1 MTAVLQK
8 KICMLG
14 GFSVGK
20 TSLVKRYVQS
30 VFSETYLTT
39 VGVKID
45 KKTVDL
51 SDRIVNL
58 ILWDLAGE
66 DDINTFRMTNMRGAA
81 GYVLVADGT
90 RPSTL
95 DVALSLR
102 QRVEAEYGPLP
113 FVLLLNKSDLK
124 EQWAI
129 GDAEVEGLRQNGCWV
144 QPSSARTGE
153 GVEDACEPV
162 EDRRGSHRAQEICYR
177 LHECAVARK
186 KDRSIQAESLFHLV
200 DPPRRQSRDAR
211 QVGVSTGHVRQGGRS
226 NPTRQVEGLPRQH
239 QLHPFQRQ

>member
-1 MTAVLQK
+1 MTVTLQK

-20 TSLVKRYVQS
+20 TSLVKRYVES

-45 KKTVDL
+45 KKTIEL
-51 SDRIVNL
+51 SDLIVNL

-66 DDINTFRMTNMRGAA
+66 DDIASLRMSYLRGAA

-95 DVALSLR
+95 ELALSLR
-102 QRVEAEYGPLP
+102 RRVEVDFGPLP
-113 FVLLLNKSDLK
+113 FVLLLNKNDLH

-129 GDAEVEGLRQNGCWV
+129 GDGEVEDLRQSGWWV
-144 QPSSARTGE
+144 QSTSARTGE
-153 GVEDACEPV
+153 GVEDAF
-162 EDRRGSHRAQEICYR
+162 RALAGR
-177 LHECAVARK
+177 VAR
-186 KDRSIQAESLFHLV
+186 
-200 DPPRRQSRDAR
+200 
-211 QVGVSTGHVRQGGRS
+211 
-226 NPTRQVEGLPRQH
+226 
-239 QLHPFQRQ
+239 

>member
-30 VFSETYLTT
+30 IFSETYLTT

-51 SDRIVNL
+51 SDRTVTL

-66 DDINTFRMTNMRGAA
+66 DDINSLRMTNVRGAA

-102 QRVEAEYGPLP
+102 ERVEADFGPLP

-129 GDAEVEGLRQNGCWV
+129 SDIAVAELQQKGWWV

-153 GVEDACEPV
+153 GVEDAFK
-162 EDRRGSHRAQEICYR
+162 DLAIRA
-177 LHECAVARK
+177 
-186 KDRSIQAESLFHLV
+186 SS
-200 DPPRRQSRDAR
+200 
-211 QVGVSTGHVRQGGRS
+211 
-226 NPTRQVEGLPRQH
+226 
-239 QLHPFQRQ
+239 

>member
-1 MTAVLQK
+1 MSEAPRASGTVAL
-8 KICMLG
+8 
-14 GFSVGK
+14 

-66 DDINTFRMTNMRGAA
+66 DDINSLRITNVRGAA

-102 QRVEAEYGPLP
+102 QRVEADFGPLP

-129 GDAEVEGLRQNGCWV
+129 SDIAVAELQQKGWWV

-153 GVEDACEPV
+153 GVEAAFKDLAV
-162 EDRRGSHRAQEICYR
+162 RA
-177 LHECAVARK
+177 
-186 KDRSIQAESLFHLV
+186 SS
-200 DPPRRQSRDAR
+200 
-211 QVGVSTGHVRQGGRS
+211 
-226 NPTRQVEGLPRQH
+226 
-239 QLHPFQRQ
+239 

>member
-1 MTAVLQK
+1 MTAMLQK

-45 KKTVDL
+45 KKTVEL
-51 SDRIVNL
+51 SDRTVNL

-66 DDINTFRMTNMRGAA
+66 DDINSFRMTNMRGAA

-102 QRVEAEYGPLP
+102 QRVEGEYGPLP
-113 FVLLLNKSDLK
+113 FVLLLNKSDLRD
-124 EQWAI
+124 QWAI
-129 GDAEVEGLRQNGCWV
+129 GATEMAALRQAGLWV

-153 GVEDACEPV
+153 GVEDAFKDLAV
-162 EDRRGSHRAQEICYR
+162 RA
-177 LHECAVARK
+177 A
-186 KDRSIQAESLFHLV
+186 
-200 DPPRRQSRDAR
+200 
-211 QVGVSTGHVRQGGRS
+211 G
-226 NPTRQVEGLPRQH
+226 
-239 QLHPFQRQ
+239 

>member
-1 MTAVLQK
+1 MTGTLQK

-20 TSLVKRYVQS
+20 TSLVKRFVDS

-66 DDINTFRMTNMRGAA
+66 DDISSFRMSYLRGSA

-95 DVALSLR
+95 QVALSLR
-102 QRVEAEYGPLP
+102 ERVEADCGPLP
-113 FVLLLNKSDLK
+113 FVLLLNKNDLR

-129 GDAEVEGLRQNGCWV
+129 RDDELENLRRNGWWV
-144 QPSSARTGE
+144 QSSSARTGE
-153 GVEDACEPV
+153 GVEDAF
-162 EDRRGSHRAQEICYR
+162 RA
-177 LHECAVARK
+177 LAMSVA
-186 KDRSIQAESLFHLV
+186 H
-200 DPPRRQSRDAR
+200 
-211 QVGVSTGHVRQGGRS
+211 
-226 NPTRQVEGLPRQH
+226 
-239 QLHPFQRQ
+239 

>member
-1 MTAVLQK
+1 MTATLQK

-20 TSLVKRYVQS
+20 TSLVKRFVES

-45 KKTVDL
+45 KKPVEL

-66 DDINTFRMTNMRGAA
+66 DDISSLRMSYLRGSA

-95 DVALSLR
+95 EVALSLR
-102 QRVEAEYGPLP
+102 QRVEADFGPLP
-113 FVLLLNKSDLK
+113 FVLLLNKNDLR

-129 GDAEVEGLRQNGCWV
+129 RDDDVEDLQRSGWWV
-144 QPSSARTGE
+144 QSTSARTGE
-153 GVEDACEPV
+153 GVENAFTALA
-162 EDRRGSHRAQEICYR
+162 DR
-177 LHECAVARK
+177 VAR
-186 KDRSIQAESLFHLV
+186 
-200 DPPRRQSRDAR
+200 
-211 QVGVSTGHVRQGGRS
+211 
-226 NPTRQVEGLPRQH
+226 
-239 QLHPFQRQ
+239 

>member
-1 MTAVLQK
+1 MTATLQK

-14 GFSVGK
+14 VFSVGK

-66 DDINTFRMTNMRGAA
+66 DDISSLRMSYLRGSA

-95 DVALSLR
+95 EVALSLR
-102 QRVEAEYGPLP
+102 QRVEADLGPLP
-113 FVLLLNKSDLK
+113 FVLLLNKNDLR
-124 EQWAI
+124 EEWAI
-129 GDAEVEGLRQNGCWV
+129 RDAEIEELRTNGWWV
-144 QPSSARTGE
+144 QSSSARTGD
-153 GVEDACEPV
+153 GVEDAFKTLAV
-162 EDRRGSHRAQEICYR
+162 R
-177 LHECAVARK
+177 VAR
-186 KDRSIQAESLFHLV
+186 
-200 DPPRRQSRDAR
+200 
-211 QVGVSTGHVRQGGRS
+211 
-226 NPTRQVEGLPRQH
+226 
-239 QLHPFQRQ
+239 

>member
-1 MTAVLQK
+1 MTTVLQK

-20 TSLVKRYVQS
+20 TSLVKRYVHS

-66 DDINTFRMTNMRGAA
+66 DDINSFRMTNLRGAA

-102 QRVEAEYGPLP
+102 QRVEADLGPLP
-113 FVLLLNKSDLK
+113 FVMLLNKNDLK

-129 GDAEVEGLRQNGCWV
+129 SDADLAGLRHNGWWV
-144 QPSSARTGE
+144 EPSSARTGE
-153 GVEDACEPV
+153 GVEDAFK
-162 EDRRGSHRAQEICYR
+162 D
-177 LHECAVARK
+177 LAVRTT
-186 KDRSIQAESLFHLV
+186 S
-200 DPPRRQSRDAR
+200 
-211 QVGVSTGHVRQGGRS
+211 
-226 NPTRQVEGLPRQH
+226 
-239 QLHPFQRQ
+239 